1 MAQGQGR
8 PRLVNSRPRDILTGT
23 GWLEGPNVKVP
34 AVNLLARKGNPG
46 FNNTAAER
54 TFTSRD
60 EQEWPLA
67 RTEYTK
73 FHLRPDTMTLG
84 TEPQNEASTLETEG
98 LTGQS
103 FKFETAPFEE
113 ETEITGHILANLCM
127 GVDTAPDLDVM
138 VTLRH
143 IDPKGDEVFYT
154 GELNCHV

>member
-1 MAQGQGR
+1 
-8 PRLVNSRPRDILTGT
+8 
-23 GWLEGPNVKVP
+23 
-34 AVNLLARKGNPG
+34 
-46 FNNTAAER
+46 
-54 TFTSRD
+54 
-60 EQEWPLA
+60 
-67 RTEYTK
+67 
-73 FHLRPDTMTLG
+73 MTLG